1 LQKGRKTAAISN
13 RPVLRALCIFEGT
26 SMSVEV
32 IKDQIFQFLS
42 SDQPEVMAIKGEW
55 GVGKTFSWKK
65 FLKEASSE
73 NKINLERYSYVSL
86 FGINSLEAFK
96 YTIFENVIKREIVGT
111 EASIETFKNNTAS
124 LIESFGRQS
133 FSLIKGAPIVKS
145 FSPAIETISF
155 LSLNSTL
162 ICIDDL
168 ERKGKGLEIK
178 DVLGLVSLLKEQKK
192 CKVVLLLNDG
202 EEGLED
208 YEKYREKVIDIEL
221 AFAPDPEE
229 CASIAYS
236 EQTPN
241 NSRLREL
248 TTSLGIRNIRI
259 LTKIERLVTL
269 ALPLAEGFEPEISDQ
284 VLHSLALFS
293 WSYFCSNSNEE
304 IPPLEF
310 ITSKGYTLLGIGDE
324 EVSEQQKK
332 WQTTLQAYNYQLTDE
347 LDILLAEAVK
357 TGYFVEEEFKEKAST
372 KNQQI
377 VASKSEGSFSNA
389 WRLYHDTFNDNADE
403 VINGLYESF
412 KENCKYITPTNL
424 NGTVSLFRE
433 LGEEDKAS
441 EIIGIYIEN
450 RKDETEL
457 FNMEENNVFGDIRD
471 QEVIDRFNDTY
482 NQSVNT
488 ETAKQV
494 LDRIAGHNGWNQRD
508 EVVLASTSVD
518 DYYNLFKTET
528 GGHLSSFVTT
538 CLKFG
543 QFGNASDQ
551 QKEIARRAT
560 EALRRIASESEIN
573 KRRVKKFGV
582 NLEDA

>member
-1 LQKGRKTAAISN
+1 
-13 RPVLRALCIFEGT
+13 
-26 SMSVEV
+26 MSVEV
-32 IKDQIFQFLS
+32 IKDKIFQFLS
-42 SDQPEVMAIKGEW
+42 SGEPEVMAIKGEW

-65 FLKEASSE
+65 FLKDASSKD
-73 NKINLERYSYVSL
+73 KINLERYSYVSL

-96 YTIFENVIKREIVGT
+96 YSIFENVVKREIIGT
-111 EASIETFKNNTAS
+111 EASIETFKKNTSS

-133 FSLIKGAPIVKS
+133 FNLLKGAPIVKS

-155 LSLNSTL
+155 LSLNNTL

-202 EEGLED
+202 EDGLED

-229 CASIAYS
+229 CSSIAYS
-236 EQTPN
+236 DENPN
-241 NSRLREL
+241 YSRLREL

-259 LTKIERLVTL
+259 LKKIERLVTL
-269 ALPLAEGFEPEISDQ
+269 SLPLTEGFEPEITDQ
-284 VLHSLALFS
+284 VIHSLVLYA
-293 WSYFCSNSNEE
+293 WSYFCSNSNED
-304 IPPLEF
+304 IPTLEF
-310 ITSKGYTLLGIGDE
+310 ITSKGYTLLGIGNE
-324 EVSEQQKK
+324 EVSEQHNK
-332 WQTTLQAYNYQLTDE
+332 WQTTLQAYGYQLTDG
-347 LDILLAEAVK
+347 LDLLLAEAVK
-357 TGYFVEEEFKEKAST
+357 TGYFVEEDFKEKASN
-372 KNQQI
+372 KNQEV
-377 VASKSEGSFSNA
+377 VASKSEGSFSEA
-389 WRLYHDTFNDNADE
+389 WRLYHDTFNDNSDE

-412 KENCKYITPTNL
+412 KENCKYITPLNL

-433 LGEEDKAS
+433 LGEEDKAT
-441 EIIGIYIEN
+441 EIIDIYIES

-457 FNMEENNVFGDIRD
+457 FNMKENNVFGDIRD
-471 QEVIDRFNDTY
+471 QEVIDKFNDIY
-482 NQSVNT
+482 NKSVTT

-494 LDRIAGHNGWNQRD
+494 LDRIAGQSGWNQSD
-508 EVVLASTSVD
+508 EVVLANTPID
-518 DYYNLFKTET
+518 DYYHLFKTEV
-528 GGHLSSFVTT
+528 GRHLSSFVTT

-551 QKEIARRAT
+551 QKEIAYRAT
-560 EALRRIASESEIN
+560 EALRKIASESEIN

>member
-1 LQKGRKTAAISN
+1 
-13 RPVLRALCIFEGT
+13 
-26 SMSVEV
+26 MSVEV

-42 SDQPEVMAIKGEW
+42 SEQPEVMAIKGEW
-55 GVGKTFSWKK
+55 GVGKTYSWKK
-65 FLKEASSE
+65 FLKEACAE
-73 NKINLERYSYVSL
+73 KKLNLERYSYVSL

-96 YTIFENVIKREIVGT
+96 YTIFENVIKKEIIGT
-111 EASIETFKNNTAS
+111 EASLETFKSNTAS

-133 FSLIKGAPIVKS
+133 FNILKGSPIIKS

-155 LSLNSTL
+155 LSLNKTL

-202 EEGLED
+202 EEGLGD
-208 YEKYREKVIDIEL
+208 YEKYREKVIDTEL

-229 CASIAYS
+229 CAEIAYS

-241 NSRLREL
+241 YSRLREL
-248 TTSLGIRNIRI
+248 TASLGIRNIRI
-259 LTKIERLVTL
+259 LKKIERLTTL
-269 ALPLAEGFEPEISDQ
+269 ALPLTEEFEPEILDQ
-284 VLHSLALFS
+284 VLHSLVLFA
-293 WSYFCSNSNEE
+293 WSYFCSNANEG

-310 ITSKGYTLLGIGDE
+310 ITRKGYALLGIGDE
-324 EVSEQQKK
+324 EVSDQQKK

-347 LDILLAEAVK
+347 LDLLLSEAVK
-357 TGYFVEEEFKEKAST
+357 TGYFVVDEFKQKASD
-372 KNQQI
+372 KNRQI
-377 VASKSEGSFSNA
+377 IASKSEGSFSNA
-389 WRLYHDTFNDNADE
+389 WRLYHDTFNDNGDE

-424 NGTVSLFRE
+424 DGTVSLFRE
-433 LGEEDKAS
+433 LGEEEKAS
-441 EIIGIYIEN
+441 EIIDIYIEN

-457 FNMEENNVFGDIRD
+457 FNMNENNFFGDFRD
-471 QEVIDRFNDTY
+471 KEVIDKFNETY
-482 NQSVNT
+482 NRSVNT

-494 LDRIAGHNGWNQRD
+494 LERIAGRNGWNQSD

-518 DYYNLFKTET
+518 DYYNLFKTES
-528 GGHLSSFVTT
+528 GRHLSSFVTT

-543 QFGNASDQ
+543 QLGNASDQ
-551 QKEIARRAT
+551 QKEIASRAT
-560 EALRRIASESEIN
+560 EALRRIAGESEVN

-582 NLEDA
+582 SLEDV

>member
-1 LQKGRKTAAISN
+1 
-13 RPVLRALCIFEGT
+13 
-26 SMSVEV
+26 MSVEV

-42 SDQPEVMAIKGEW
+42 SDEPEVMAIKGEW

-65 FLKEASSE
+65 FLNEACTE
-73 NKINLERYSYVSL
+73 NKLNLERYSYVSL

-96 YTIFENVIKREIVGT
+96 YAIFENVIKKEIIGT
-111 EASIETFKNNTAS
+111 EASLETFKSNTAS

-133 FSLIKGAPIVKS
+133 FNLLKGAPIIKS

-155 LSLNSTL
+155 LSLNKTL

-202 EEGLED
+202 EDGLGD
-208 YEKYREKVIDIEL
+208 YEKYREKVIDTEL
-221 AFAPDPEE
+221 AFAPDPGE
-229 CASIAYS
+229 CAEIAYS

-241 NSRLREL
+241 YSRLREL

-259 LTKIERLVTL
+259 LKKIERLATL
-269 ALPLAEGFEPEISDQ
+269 ALPLTEEFEPEILDQ
-284 VLHSLALFS
+284 VLHSLVLFA
-293 WSYFCSNSNEE
+293 WSYFCSNSNDD
-304 IPPLEF
+304 IPSLEF
-310 ITSKGYTLLGIGDE
+310 ITRKGYALLGLGDE
-324 EVSEQQKK
+324 EVSDQHKK

-347 LDILLAEAVK
+347 LDLLLSEAVK
-357 TGYFVEEEFKEKAST
+357 TGYFVVDEFKQKAAD

-377 VASKSEGSFSNA
+377 IASKSEGSFSNA
-389 WRLYHDTFNDNADE
+389 WRLYHDTFKDNGDE

-433 LGEEDKAS
+433 LGEEGKAS
-441 EIIGIYIEN
+441 EIIDIYIEN

-457 FNMEENNVFGDIRD
+457 FNMKENNFFGDIRD
-471 QEVIDRFNDTY
+471 KEVIEKFNERY
-482 NQSVNT
+482 NLSVTT

-494 LDRIAGHNGWNQRD
+494 LERIAGRNGWNQSD

-518 DYYNLFKTET
+518 DYYNLFKTES
-528 GGHLSSFVTT
+528 GRHLSSFVTT

-543 QFGNASDQ
+543 QFSNASDQ
-551 QKEIARRAT
+551 QKEIANRAT
-560 EALRRIASESEIN
+560 EALRRIAGESEIN
-573 KRRVKKFGV
+573 RRRVKKFGV
-582 NLEDA
+582 SLEDA

>member
-1 LQKGRKTAAISN
+1 
-13 RPVLRALCIFEGT
+13 
-26 SMSVEV
+26 MSVEV
-32 IKDQIFQFLS
+32 IKEQIFQFLS
-42 SDQPEVMAIKGEW
+42 SDEPEVMAIKGEW

-65 FLKEASSE
+65 FLKDASSE
-73 NKINLERYSYVSL
+73 NRISLERYSYVSL

-96 YTIFENVIKREIVGT
+96 YSIFENVIKREIIGT
-111 EASIETFKNNTAS
+111 EASIDTFKNNTAS

-133 FSLIKGAPIVKS
+133 FNFLKGAPIVKS

-202 EEGLED
+202 EDGLED

-221 AFAPDPEE
+221 AFAPDPQE
-229 CASIAYS
+229 CSEIAYS
-236 EQTPN
+236 INTPN
-241 NSRLREL
+241 QSRLREL
-248 TTSLGIRNIRI
+248 TSSLGIRNIRI
-259 LTKIERLVTL
+259 LKKIERLITL
-269 ALPLAEGFEPEISDQ
+269 SLPLTEGFEPEISDQ
-284 VLHSLALFS
+284 VIHSLVLYA
-293 WSYFCSNSNEE
+293 WSYFCSNSNED
-304 IPPLEF
+304 IPTLEF

-324 EVSEQQKK
+324 EVSEQHKK
-332 WQTTLQAYNYQLTDE
+332 WQTALQAYGYQLTDE
-347 LDILLAEAVK
+347 LDLLLAEAVK
-357 TGYFVEEEFKEKAST
+357 TGYFVEEDFKEKASH
-372 KNQQI
+372 KNQEI
-377 VASKSEGSFSNA
+377 IASKSQGSFSEA
-389 WRLYHDTFNDNADE
+389 WRLYHDTFNDNGDE

-412 KENCKYITPTNL
+412 KANCKYITPSNL

-433 LGEEDKAS
+433 LGEDDKAT
-441 EIIGIYIEN
+441 EIIDIYIES

-457 FNMEENNVFGDIRD
+457 FNMKENNVFGDIRD
-471 QEVIDRFNDTY
+471 PEVIDKFNNVY
-482 NQSVNT
+482 NQSVTT

-494 LDRIAGHNGWNQRD
+494 LDRIAGQNGWNQSD
-508 EVVLASTSVD
+508 EVVLANTTID
-518 DYYNLFKTET
+518 EYYNLFKSET
-528 GGHLSSFVTT
+528 GRHLSSFVTT

-551 QKEIARRAT
+551 QKEIANRAT
-560 EALRRIASESEIN
+560 EALLRIASESEIN

-582 NLEDA
+582 DVEDA

>member
-1 LQKGRKTAAISN
+1 
-13 RPVLRALCIFEGT
+13 
-26 SMSVEV
+26 MSVEV

-42 SDQPEVMAIKGEW
+42 SDEPEVMAIKGEW

-65 FLKEASSE
+65 FLKEASSG

-96 YTIFENVIKREIVGT
+96 YTIFENIVKREIIGT

-133 FSLIKGAPIVKS
+133 FNIFKGAPIVKS
-145 FSPAIETISF
+145 FTPAIETISF
-155 LSLNSTL
+155 LSLNSIL

-178 DVLGLVSLLKEQKK
+178 DVLGLVSLLKEQKR

-202 EEGLED
+202 EDGLED

-229 CASIAYS
+229 CASIAYTD
-236 EQTPN
+236 ETPHH
-241 NSRLREL
+241 SRLQEL
-248 TTSLGIRNIRI
+248 VTSLGIRNIRI
-259 LTKIERLVTL
+259 LKKIERLVSL
-269 ALPLAEGFEPEISDQ
+269 SLPLVEGFETEISNQ
-284 VLHSLALFS
+284 VIHSLVLYS
-293 WSYFCSNSNEE
+293 WSYYCSNSNKE
-304 IPPLEF
+304 IPPLDF

-324 EVSEQQKK
+324 GVSEQEKK
-332 WQTTLQAYNYQLTDE
+332 WQTALQAYNYQITDE
-347 LDILLAEAVK
+347 LDLLLAESVK
-357 TGYFVEEEFKEKAST
+357 TGYFVEDELRDKASA

-377 VASKSEGSFSNA
+377 VASKSENSFSEA
-389 WRLYHDTFNDNADE
+389 WRLYHDTFNDNGDE

-412 KENCKYITPTNL
+412 KKNCKYITPMNL

-433 LGEEDKAS
+433 LGEDDKAS
-441 EIIGIYIEN
+441 EIIEIYIEN

-457 FNMEENNVFGDIRD
+457 FNMEENNFFGEIRD
-471 QEVIDRFNDTY
+471 KVVIDRFNDVY
-482 NQSVNT
+482 NQSVTT

-494 LDRIAGHNGWNQRD
+494 LDRVAGKSGWNQSD
-508 EVVLASTSVD
+508 EVVLANTSVD
-518 DYYNLFKTET
+518 EYYNLFKSEV
-528 GGHLSSFVTT
+528 GRHLSSFVTT

-551 QKEIARRAT
+551 QKEIASRAT

-582 NLEDA
+582 DLEGA

>member
-1 LQKGRKTAAISN
+1 
-13 RPVLRALCIFEGT
+13 
-26 SMSVEV
+26 MSVEV

-42 SDQPEVMAIKGEW
+42 SDEPEVMAIKGKW

-65 FLKEASSE
+65 FLNEACTE
-73 NKINLERYSYVSL
+73 NKLNLERYSYVSL

-96 YTIFENVIKREIVGT
+96 YTIFENVIKKEIIGT
-111 EASIETFKNNTAS
+111 EASLETFRSNTAS

-133 FSLIKGAPIVKS
+133 FNLLKGAPIIKS

-155 LSLNSTL
+155 LSLNKTL

-192 CKVVLLLNDG
+192 CKVVLLLNDD
-202 EEGLED
+202 EEGLSD
-208 YEKYREKVIDIEL
+208 YEKYREKVIDTEL
-221 AFAPDPEE
+221 AFAPDPDE
-229 CASIAYS
+229 CAEIAYS

-241 NSRLREL
+241 YSRLRKL

-259 LTKIERLVTL
+259 LKKIERLATL
-269 ALPLAEGFEPEISDQ
+269 ALPLTEEFEPEILDQ
-284 VLHSLALFS
+284 VLHSLVLFA
-293 WSYFCSNSNEE
+293 WSYFCSNSNDD
-304 IPPLEF
+304 IPSLEF
-310 ITSKGYTLLGIGDE
+310 ITRKGYALLGIGDE
-324 EVSEQQKK
+324 KVSEQQKK

-347 LDILLAEAVK
+347 LDLLLSEAVK
-357 TGYFVEEEFKEKAST
+357 TGYFVVDEFKQKAAD

-377 VASKSEGSFSNA
+377 IASKSEESFTNA
-389 WRLYHDTFNDNADE
+389 WRLYHDTFNDNGDE

-412 KENCKYITPTNL
+412 KENCKYITPINL

-433 LGEEDKAS
+433 LGEEEKAS
-441 EIIGIYIEN
+441 EIIDIYIKN

-457 FNMEENNVFGDIRD
+457 FNLEENNFFGDIRD
-471 QEVIDRFNDTY
+471 KEVIDKFTEAY
-482 NQSVNT
+482 NWSVTT

-494 LDRIAGHNGWNQRD
+494 LERIVGRNGRNQSD

-518 DYYNLFKTET
+518 DYYNLFKTES
-528 GGHLSSFVTT
+528 GRHLSSFVTT

-543 QFGNASDQ
+543 QPINASDQ
-551 QKEIARRAT
+551 QKEIANRAT
-560 EALRRIASESEIN
+560 EALRRIAGESEIN

-582 NLEDA
+582 SLEDA

>member
-1 LQKGRKTAAISN
+1 MEFLLII
-13 RPVLRALCIFEGT
+13 LLCTVEGI

-42 SDQPEVMAIKGEW
+42 SDEPEVMAIKGEW

-65 FLKEASSE
+65 FLKEASSD

-86 FGINSLEAFK
+86 FGINSLEVFK
-96 YTIFENVIKREIVGT
+96 YTIFENVVKREIIGT

-133 FSLIKGAPIVKS
+133 FNLFRGAPIVKS

-178 DVLGLVSLLKEQKK
+178 DILGLVSLLKEQKK

-202 EEGLED
+202 EDGLED
-208 YEKYREKVIDIEL
+208 YGKYREKVIDIEL
-221 AFAPDPEE
+221 AFAPDPDE

-236 EQTPN
+236 DEAPYH
-241 NSRLREL
+241 SRLKEL
-248 TTSLGIRNIRI
+248 ATSLGIRNIRI
-259 LTKIERLVTL
+259 LKKIERLVAL
-269 ALPLAEGFEPEISDQ
+269 SLPLVENFEPEISDQ
-284 VLHSLALFS
+284 VIHSLVLYS
-293 WSYFCSNSNEE
+293 WSYFCSKSKEE
-304 IPPLEF
+304 IPPLDF

-324 EVSEQQKK
+324 KVSEQEKK

-347 LDILLAEAVK
+347 LDLLLAESVK
-357 TGYFVEEEFKEKAST
+357 TGYFVEDELRDKASA

-377 VASKSEGSFSNA
+377 IASKSEGSFSDA
-389 WRLYHDTFNDNADE
+389 WRLYHDTFNDNGDE

-412 KENCKYITPTNL
+412 KKNCKYITPTNL

-433 LGEEDKAS
+433 LGEGDKAD
-441 EIIGIYIEN
+441 EIIGIYIES

-457 FNMEENNVFGDIRD
+457 FNMEEINTFGDIRD
-471 QEVIDRFNDTY
+471 KEIIDRFNEVY
-482 NQSVNT
+482 NQSVAT

-494 LDRIAGHNGWNQRD
+494 LDRIAGKNGWNGQSD
-508 EVVLASTSVD
+508 EVILASTSVNE
-518 DYYNLFKTET
+518 YYDLFKSE
-528 GGHLSSFVTT
+528 GGRHLSSFVTT

-543 QFGNASDQ
+543 QFSNASDQ
-551 QKEIARRAT
+551 QKEIANRAT
-560 EALRRIASESEIN
+560 EALRKIASESEIN

-582 NLEDA
+582 DIDDA

>member
-1 LQKGRKTAAISN
+1 
-13 RPVLRALCIFEGT
+13 
-26 SMSVEV
+26 MSVEV

-65 FLKEASSE
+65 FLKEACAE
-73 NKINLERYSYVSL
+73 NKLNLERYSYVSL

-96 YTIFENVIKREIVGT
+96 YTIFENVIKKEIIGT
-111 EASIETFKNNTAS
+111 EASLETFKSNTTS

-133 FSLIKGAPIVKS
+133 FNFLKGAPVIKS

-155 LSLNSTL
+155 LSLNKTL

-178 DVLGLVSLLKEQKK
+178 DVLGLISLLKEQKR

-202 EEGLED
+202 EEGLGD
-208 YEKYREKVIDIEL
+208 YEKYREKVIDTEL

-229 CASIAYS
+229 CAEIAYS

-241 NSRLREL
+241 YSRLREL

-259 LTKIERLVTL
+259 LKKIERLATL
-269 ALPLAEGFEPEISDQ
+269 ALPLTEEFESEILDQ
-284 VLHSLALFS
+284 VLHSLVLFA
-293 WSYFCSNSNEE
+293 WSYFCSSSNEE

-310 ITSKGYTLLGIGDE
+310 ITRKGYVLLGIGDE
-324 EVSEQQKK
+324 EVSDQQKK

-347 LDILLAEAVK
+347 LDLLLSEAVK
-357 TGYFVEEEFKEKAST
+357 TGYFVVDEFKQKAAD

-377 VASKSEGSFSNA
+377 IASKSEGSFSNA
-389 WRLYHDTFNDNADE
+389 WRLYHDTFNDDGDE
-403 VINGLYESF
+403 VINSLYQSF
-412 KENCKYITPTNL
+412 KENCKYITPANL

-433 LGEEDKAS
+433 LGEEEKAS
-441 EIIGIYIEN
+441 EIIDIYIEN

-457 FNMEENNVFGDIRD
+457 FNMKENNFFGDIRD
-471 QEVIDRFNDTY
+471 KEVIDKFNETY
-482 NQSVNT
+482 NRSVTT

-494 LDRIAGHNGWNQRD
+494 LERIAGRSGWNQSD

-518 DYYNLFKTET
+518 DYYNLFKTES
-528 GGHLSSFVTT
+528 GRHLSSFVTT

-551 QKEIARRAT
+551 QKEIANRAT
-560 EALRRIASESEIN
+560 EALRRIAGESEIN

-582 NLEDA
+582 SLEDA

>member
-1 LQKGRKTAAISN
+1 
-13 RPVLRALCIFEGT
+13 
-26 SMSVEV
+26 MSVEV

-65 FLKEASSE
+65 FLKEANSE

-96 YTIFENVIKREIVGT
+96 YTIFENVVKREIIGT
-111 EASIETFKNNTAS
+111 EASIETFKKNTTS
-124 LIESFGRQS
+124 LIESIGRQS
-133 FSLIKGAPIVKS
+133 VNLFKGAPIVKS

-168 ERKGKGLEIK
+168 ERKGNGLEIK

-229 CASIAYS
+229 CAAIAYS

-241 NSRLREL
+241 HSRLREL

-259 LTKIERLVTL
+259 LKKIERLVTL
-269 ALPLAEGFEPEISDQ
+269 SLPLAEGFEPEISDQ
-284 VLHSLALFS
+284 VLHSLVLFA
-293 WSYFCSNSNEE
+293 WSYFCSKSNDEV
-304 IPPLEF
+304 PPLEF
-310 ITSKGYTLLGIGDE
+310 ITSKGYALLGIGDE
-324 EVSEQQKK
+324 EVSDQEKK
-332 WQTTLQAYNYQLTDE
+332 WQTILQAYDYQLTDE
-347 LDILLAEAVK
+347 LDIILAEAVK
-357 TGYFVEEEFKEKAST
+357 TGYFIEEEFKEKANT

-389 WRLYHDTFNDNADE
+389 WRLYHDTFNDNGDE
-403 VINGLYESF
+403 VINELYESF
-412 KENCKYITPTNL
+412 KKNCKYITPTNL

-441 EIIGIYIEN
+441 EIIGIYIES

-457 FNMEENNVFGDIRD
+457 FNMEENNFFGDIKD

-482 NQSVNT
+482 NQSVTT

-494 LDRIAGHNGWNQRD
+494 LDRIAGKNGWNQSD
-508 EVVLASTSVD
+508 EVVLANTSVD
-518 DYYNLFKTET
+518 DYYKLFKTET
-528 GGHLSSFVTT
+528 GRHLSSFVTT

-543 QFGNASDQ
+543 QFVNASDQ
-551 QKEIARRAT
+551 QKEVANRAI
-560 EALRRIASESEIN
+560 EALRRIAGESEIN

>member
-1 LQKGRKTAAISN
+1 
-13 RPVLRALCIFEGT
+13 
-26 SMSVEV
+26 MSVEV
-32 IKDQIFQFLS
+32 IKDQIFHFLS
-42 SDQPEVMAIKGEW
+42 SDEPEVMAIKGEW

-65 FLKEASSE
+65 FLKEASSD
-73 NKINLERYSYVSL
+73 NKIKLERYSYVSL

-96 YTIFENVIKREIVGT
+96 YTIFENVVKREIIGT
-111 EASIETFKNNTAS
+111 EASIETFKNNTTS

-133 FSLIKGAPIVKS
+133 FNLFKGAPIVRS

-202 EEGLED
+202 EDGLHD

-236 EQTPN
+236 DETPHH
-241 NSRLREL
+241 SRLKEL
-248 TTSLGIRNIRI
+248 AASLGIRNIRI
-259 LTKIERLVTL
+259 LKKIERLVAL
-269 ALPLAEGFEPEISDQ
+269 SLPLVEDFEPEISDQ
-284 VLHSLALFS
+284 VIHSLVLYS

-304 IPPLEF
+304 IPPLDF

-324 EVSEQQKK
+324 EVSEQEKK
-332 WQTTLQAYNYQLTDE
+332 WQTTLQAYSFQLSDE
-347 LDILLAEAVK
+347 LDLLLAESVK
-357 TGYFVEEEFKEKAST
+357 TGYFVEDDIRDKASC

-377 VASKSEGSFSNA
+377 VASKSEGSFSEA
-389 WRLYHDTFNDNADE
+389 WQLYHDTFNDNGDE

-412 KENCKYITPTNL
+412 KDNCKYITITNL

-433 LGEEDKAS
+433 LGEDDKAS
-441 EIIGIYIEN
+441 EIIGIYLEN

-457 FNMEENNVFGDIRD
+457 FNMEENNFFGEIRD
-471 QEVIDRFNDTY
+471 QEIIDRFNEIY
-482 NQSVNT
+482 NQSVTT

-494 LDRIAGHNGWNQRD
+494 LDRIAGKNGWNQSD
-508 EVVLASTSVD
+508 EVVLSNTSVD
-518 DYYNLFKTET
+518 EYYNLFKSEE
-528 GGHLSSFVTT
+528 GRHLSSFVTT

-543 QFGNASDQ
+543 QSRNASDQ
-551 QKEIARRAT
+551 QKEIASRAT
-560 EALRRIASESEIN
+560 EALRRIAAESEIN

>member
-1 LQKGRKTAAISN
+1 MLLWDLSN
-13 RPVLRALCIFEGT
+13 KLLCIFEGT
-26 SMSVEV
+26 IMSVEV
-32 IKDQIFQFLS
+32 IKDQILQFLS
-42 SDQPEVMAIKGEW
+42 SEQPEVMAIKGEW

-65 FLKEASSE
+65 FLKEACVN
-73 NKINLERYSYVSL
+73 NKVNLERYSYVSL

-96 YTIFENVIKREIVGT
+96 YTIFENVIKKEIIGT
-111 EASIETFKNNTAS
+111 EASLETFKNNTTS

-133 FSLIKGAPIVKS
+133 INIFKGAPIVKS

-155 LSLNSTL
+155 LSLNKTL

-178 DVLGLVSLLKEQKK
+178 DILGLVSLLKEQKE

-202 EEGLED
+202 EDGLSD

-221 AFAPDPEE
+221 AFSPNPEE
-229 CASIAYS
+229 CAEIAYS
-236 EQTPN
+236 EKIPN
-241 NSRLREL
+241 SSRLKEL

-259 LTKIERLVTL
+259 LKKIERLAGL
-269 ALPLAEGFEPEISDQ
+269 AIPLAEEFEPEISDQ
-284 VLHSLALFS
+284 VLHSLVLYA
-293 WSYFCSNSNEE
+293 WSYFCSTTNEE

-310 ITSKGYTLLGIGDE
+310 ITSKGYTLIGIGDE
-324 EVSEQQKK
+324 EINEQQKR
-332 WQTTLQAYNYQLTDE
+332 WQTTLQAYDYKLTDE
-347 LDILLAEAVK
+347 LDILLSEAVK
-357 TGYFVEEEFKEKAST
+357 TGYFVEDEFKEKAAN

-377 VASKSEGSFSNA
+377 VASKSEGSFSND
-389 WRLYHDTFNDNADE
+389 WRLYHDTFNDNGDE

-412 KENCKYITPTNL
+412 KENCKYISPTNL

-433 LGEEDKAS
+433 LGEDEKAS
-441 EIIGIYIEN
+441 EIIDIYIEN
-450 RKDETEL
+450 RKHETEL

-471 QEVIDRFNDTY
+471 QEVIDKFNGMY
-482 NQSVNT
+482 NQSVTT

-494 LDRIAGHNGWNQRD
+494 LERIAGKNGWNQSD
-508 EVVLASTSVD
+508 EIILANSCVD
-518 DYYNLFKTET
+518 DYYDLFKTES
-528 GGHLSSFVTT
+528 GRHLSSIVTT

-543 QFGNASDQ
+543 QFSNASDQ
-551 QKEIARRAT
+551 QKEITRRAT
-560 EALRRIASESEIN
+560 DALKRIASESEIN

>member
-1 LQKGRKTAAISN
+1 
-13 RPVLRALCIFEGT
+13 
-26 SMSVEV
+26 MSVEV

-42 SDQPEVMAIKGEW
+42 SEQPEVMAIKGEW

-65 FLKEASSE
+65 FLKEACVD
-73 NKINLERYSYVSL
+73 NKVNLERYSYVSL

-96 YTIFENVIKREIVGT
+96 YTIFENVIKKEIIGT
-111 EASIETFKNNTAS
+111 EASLETFKNNTTS

-133 FSLIKGAPIVKS
+133 INFFKGAPIVKS

-155 LSLNSTL
+155 LSLNKTL

-178 DVLGLVSLLKEQKK
+178 DILGLVSLLKEQKE

-202 EEGLED
+202 EDGLSD

-221 AFAPDPEE
+221 AFSPNPEE
-229 CASIAYS
+229 CAEIAYS
-236 EQTPN
+236 EKNPN
-241 NSRLREL
+241 SSRLKEL

-259 LTKIERLVTL
+259 LKKIERLAGL
-269 ALPLAEGFEPEISDQ
+269 AIPLAEEFEPEISDQ
-284 VLHSLALFS
+284 VLRSLVLYA
-293 WSYFCSNSNEE
+293 WSYFCSTTNEE

-310 ITSKGYTLLGIGDE
+310 ILSKGYTLIGIGDE
-324 EVSEQQKK
+324 EINEQQKR
-332 WQTTLQAYNYQLTDE
+332 WQTTLQAYDYKLTDE
-347 LDILLAEAVK
+347 LDILLSEAVK
-357 TGYFVEEEFKEKAST
+357 TGYFVEDEFKEKAAN

-389 WRLYHDTFNDNADE
+389 WRLYHDTFNDNGDE

-412 KENCKYITPTNL
+412 KENCKYISPTNL

-433 LGEEDKAS
+433 LGEDEKAS
-441 EIIGIYIEN
+441 EIIDIYIEN
-450 RKDETEL
+450 RKHETEL

-471 QEVIDRFNDTY
+471 QEVIDKFNGMY
-482 NQSVNT
+482 NQSVAT

-494 LDRIAGHNGWNQRD
+494 LERIAGKNGWNQSD
-508 EVVLASTSVD
+508 EIILANTCVD
-518 DYYNLFKTET
+518 DYYDLFKTES
-528 GGHLSSFVTT
+528 GRHLSSIVTT

-543 QFGNASDQ
+543 QFSNASDQ
-551 QKEIARRAT
+551 QKEITRRAID
-560 EALRRIASESEIN
+560 ALKRIASESEIN

>member
-1 LQKGRKTAAISN
+1 
-13 RPVLRALCIFEGT
+13 
-26 SMSVEV
+26 MSVEV

-42 SDQPEVMAIKGEW
+42 SNEPEVMAIKGEW

-65 FLKEASSE
+65 FLKEASSD

-96 YTIFENVIKREIVGT
+96 YTIFENVVKREIIGT

-133 FSLIKGAPIVKS
+133 FNLFRGAPIVKS

-178 DVLGLVSLLKEQKK
+178 DILGLVSLLKEQKK
-192 CKVVLLLNDG
+192 CKVVFLLNDG
-202 EEGLED
+202 EDGLED

-221 AFAPDPEE
+221 AFAPDPDE

-236 EQTPN
+236 DEATYHP
-241 NSRLREL
+241 RLKEL
-248 TTSLGIRNIRI
+248 ATSLGIRNIRI
-259 LTKIERLVTL
+259 LKKIERLVAL
-269 ALPLAEGFEPEISDQ
+269 CLPLVENFEPEISDQ
-284 VLHSLALFS
+284 VIHSLVLYS
-293 WSYFCSNSNEE
+293 WSYFCSKSKEE
-304 IPPLEF
+304 IPPLDF

-324 EVSEQQKK
+324 KVTEQEKK

-347 LDILLAEAVK
+347 LDLLLAESVK
-357 TGYFVEEEFKEKAST
+357 TGYFVEDELRDKASA

-377 VASKSEGSFSNA
+377 IASKSAGSFSDA
-389 WRLYHDTFNDNADE
+389 WRLYHDTFNDNGDE

-412 KENCKYITPTNL
+412 KKNCKYITPTNL

-433 LGEEDKAS
+433 LGEGDKAD
-441 EIIGIYIEN
+441 EIIGIYIES
-450 RKDETEL
+450 RQDETEL
-457 FNMEENNVFGDIRD
+457 FNMEEINTFGDIRD
-471 QEVIDRFNDTY
+471 KEVIDRFNEVY
-482 NQSVNT
+482 NQSVAT

-494 LDRIAGHNGWNQRD
+494 LDRIAGKNGWNGQSD
-508 EVVLASTSVD
+508 EVILASTSVN
-518 DYYNLFKTET
+518 DYYGLFKSEE
-528 GGHLSSFVTT
+528 GRHLSSFVTT

-543 QFGNASDQ
+543 QFSNASDQ
-551 QKEIARRAT
+551 QKEIANRAT
-560 EALRRIASESEIN
+560 EALRKIASESEIN

-582 NLEDA
+582 DIDDA